1 MLWALDGLS
10 EAQLAAWVEE
20 QMRRNSAAAARGY
33 QGQVF
38 RYREQGHD
46 LAIKVAGPGPLSFLR
61 RAMLRR
67 EARVYRRLAGF
78 AGSPRCHGLV
88 RGRYLVLDYVEGV
101 PRHQAEIPDRERFF
115 TALREY
121 IEELHRRGIAHGDL
135 QKKDNLLVTA
145 AGEPQILDYGIAV
158 HRKPGFAPLNH
169 WLYEFFARLDL
180 NTWVKLKYR
189 GWLEEISEADRPY
202 YRRSWPERL
211 ARRMKRA
218 WRRLKAPV
226 SRLF

>member
-1 MLWALDGLS
+1 MPWALDGLS
-10 EAQLAAWVEE
+10 EGQLAVWVEE
-20 QMRRNSAAAARGY
+20 QMRRDSAAAARGY

-38 RYREQGHD
+38 RYHEQGYD
-46 LAIKVAGPGPLSFLR
+46 LAIKAAGPGPLSFLR

-67 EARVYRRLAGF
+67 EALIYRRLDGF
-78 AGSPRCHGLV
+78 PGSPRCHGLV

-101 PRHQAEIPDRERFF
+101 PRHQADIPGRERFF
-115 TALREY
+115 VALREY

-135 QKKDNLLVTA
+135 QKKDNILVTA
-145 AGEPQILDYGIAV
+145 EGLPLILDFGVAV

-169 WLYEFFARLDL
+169 WLWDFLARLDF

-189 GWLEEISEADRPY
+189 GRIDEISADDRPD
-202 YRRSWPERL
+202 YRRSWPERM

-218 WRRLKAPV
+218 WRWLKARV
-226 SRLF
+226 TA